1 MRVTDICTRL
11 DDAITVAAL
20 YLCLLG
26 YFFRLRRRN
35 QRWRVYSPFLISEN
49 MWRAQRYG
57 TDGTLIDFG
66 RGELVP
72 FGDLM
77 EEAIEM
83 LAQDALEFDVIEQ
96 LRHIRDIVRDGT
108 SAHRQLSVYHSALEG
123 GAGEREALEKVVDH
137 LIDDTQFGL

>member
-1 MRVTDICTRL
+1 
-11 DDAITVAAL
+11 
-20 YLCLLG
+20 
-26 YFFRLRRRN
+26 
-35 QRWRVYSPFLISEN
+35 

-83 LAQDALEFDVIEQ
+83 VAQDAMEFDVIEQ

-108 SAHRQLSVYHSALEG
+108 SAHRQLSVYHTAVKG
-123 GAGEREALEKVVDH
+123 GAGEREALEAVVDH
-137 LIDDTQFGL
+137 LIEDTLFGL

>member
-1 MRVTDICTRL
+1 V

-26 YFFRLRRRN
+26 YLFRLRRRN
-35 QRWRVYSPFLISEN
+35 QRWRVYTPFLISEN

-57 TDGTLIDFG
+57 TDGSLIDFG

-83 LAQDALEFDVIEQ
+83 VAQDAMEFDVIDQ
-96 LRHIRDIVRDGT
+96 LRHIRDIVKDGT
-108 SAHRQLSVYHSALEG
+108 SAHRQLAVYRAAVEAGS
-123 GAGEREALEKVVDH
+123 GEREALEAVVDY
-137 LIDDTQFGL
+137 LIEDTLFGL